1 MRLTDQPPFGGGA
14 WNFPMKVSIV
24 APVYNE
30 ESVILEFFQRI
41 EAILP
46 IFMDKFNIN
55 RDNIEILL
63 INDGS
68 VDGSFDLL
76 KCISDNN
83 TGYKLIDLSRNYG
96 HQIAITAGIE
106 NSQGDAIVIIDVDL
120 QDPPEIILPLYEK
133 FLEGYDVVNAVR
145 TKREGESFFK
155 IITAKLF
162 YRVLN
167 KLTHVDIPLDTGD
180 FRIINRRV
188 ADTLNQMREKQRFV
202 RGMIS
207 WVGFKQ
213 TGIPYNR
220 DKRYAGKTKYPLNKM
235 IKLALDGIT
244 SFSSFPLRLS
254 SYLGFMAAFFGFI
267 YSVVVLYTKLFTD
280 TAVPGWAS
288 INCVVLFL
296 GGAQLICLGMIG
308 EYLSRIYDEAKARP
322 LYLIAG
328 IYGKPQ
334 TDTVIND
341 FGYAEKC

>member
-1 MRLTDQPPFGGGA
+1 
-14 WNFPMKVSIV
+14 MKVSIV

-188 ADTLNQMREKQRFV
+188 ADTLNHMREKQRFV